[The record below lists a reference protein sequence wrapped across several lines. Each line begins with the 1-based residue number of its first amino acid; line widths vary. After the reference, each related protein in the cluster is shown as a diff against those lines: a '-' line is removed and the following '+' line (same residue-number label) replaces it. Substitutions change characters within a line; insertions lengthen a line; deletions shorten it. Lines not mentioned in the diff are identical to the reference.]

1 MFPLQIHHPLHYF
14 LFSPP
19 CPTPSLPPKPANG
32 ATGFHT
38 DAKCCHAR
46 PGCTISRRNPFTLRQ
61 YSQLKQ
67 PEVCRILQVSPRTL
81 QTLRSNGTLGYSQIV
96 RKVYYRAEDVQ
107 RIIPVVE
114 ERRRRA
120 ALKGKSI

>member
-1 MFPLQIHHPLHYF
+1 METVVVIERKTFEEIM
-14 LFSPP
+14 
-19 CPTPSLPPKPANG
+19 
-32 ATGFHT
+32 
-38 DAKCCHAR
+38 AR
-46 PGCTISRRNPFTLRQ
+46 FNRLVA
-61 YSQLKQ
+61 
-67 PEVCRILQVSPRTL
+67 EVCRILQVSPRTL

>member
-1 MFPLQIHHPLHYF
+1 MGEWLD
-14 LFSPP
+14 S
-19 CPTPSLPPKPANG
+19 A
-32 ATGFHT
+32 
-38 DAKCCHAR
+38 
-46 PGCTISRRNPFTLRQ
+46 
-61 YSQLKQ
+61 
-67 PEVCRILQVSPRTL
+67 EVCSILRVCPRTL

-120 ALKGKSI
+120 ALKGKGI

>member
-1 MFPLQIHHPLHYF
+1 METVVVIERKTFEEIMARFNRLVNRVEEIRR
-14 LFSPP
+14 
-19 CPTPSLPPKPANG
+19 KAE
-32 ATGFHT
+32 
-38 DAKCCHAR
+38 AKRLGEGLDSA
-46 PGCTISRRNPFTLRQ
+46 
-61 YSQLKQ
+61 
-67 PEVCRILQVSPRTL
+67 EVCRILQVSPRTL

>member
-1 MFPLQIHHPLHYF
+1 METVVVIERKTFEEIM
-14 LFSPP
+14 
-19 CPTPSLPPKPANG
+19 
-32 ATGFHT
+32 
-38 DAKCCHAR
+38 AR
-46 PGCTISRRNPFTLRQ
+46 F
-61 YSQLKQ
+61 K
-67 PEVCRILQVSPRTL
+67 VCRILQVSPRTL

>member
-1 MFPLQIHHPLHYF
+1 MEVVIIEKKAFEALL
-14 LFSPP
+14 
-19 CPTPSLPPKPANG
+19 TDM
-32 ATGFHT
+32 ATLLEKV
-38 DAKCCHAR
+38 DVLARKCS
-46 PGCTISRRNPFTLRQ
+46 GRRLSNWLDG
-61 YSQLKQ
+61 
-67 PEVCRILQVSPRTL
+67 EDVCRMLRISPRTL

>member
-1 MFPLQIHHPLHYF
+1 MEEVVVIEKKAFEEIMARFNRLADRMEKIRRK
-14 LFSPP
+14 SE
-19 CPTPSLPPKPANG
+19 
-32 ATGFHT
+32 
-38 DAKCCHAR
+38 AKRLGEWLDSA
-46 PGCTISRRNPFTLRQ
+46 
-61 YSQLKQ
+61 
-67 PEVCRILQVSPRTL
+67 EVCSILRVSPRTL

-120 ALKGKSI
+120 ALKGKGI

>member
-1 MFPLQIHHPLHYF
+1 METVVVIERKTFEEIMARFNRLVNRVEEIRRK
-14 LFSPP
+14 SE
-19 CPTPSLPPKPANG
+19 
-32 ATGFHT
+32 
-38 DAKCCHAR
+38 AKRLGEWLDSA
-46 PGCTISRRNPFTLRQ
+46 
-61 YSQLKQ
+61 
-67 PEVCRILQVSPRTL
+67 EVCRILQVSPRTL

-120 ALKGKSI
+120 ALTGKSI

>member
-1 MFPLQIHHPLHYF
+1 METVVVIERKTFEEIMARFNRLVNRVEEIRRK
-14 LFSPP
+14 SE
-19 CPTPSLPPKPANG
+19 
-32 ATGFHT
+32 
-38 DAKCCHAR
+38 AKRLCEWLDSA
-46 PGCTISRRNPFTLRQ
+46 
-61 YSQLKQ
+61 
-67 PEVCRILQVSPRTL
+67 EVCRILQVSPRTL

-120 ALKGKSI
+120 VLKGKSI

>member
-1 MFPLQIHHPLHYF
+1 M
-14 LFSPP
+14 
-19 CPTPSLPPKPANG
+19 
-32 ATGFHT
+32 
-38 DAKCCHAR
+38 AR
-46 PGCTISRRNPFTLRQ
+46 INRLINRLEEIRRKSESKRLGEWLD
-61 YSQLKQ
+61 SA
-67 PEVCRILQVSPRTL
+67 EVCRILQVSPRTL

-120 ALKGKSI
+120 AMNGKSI